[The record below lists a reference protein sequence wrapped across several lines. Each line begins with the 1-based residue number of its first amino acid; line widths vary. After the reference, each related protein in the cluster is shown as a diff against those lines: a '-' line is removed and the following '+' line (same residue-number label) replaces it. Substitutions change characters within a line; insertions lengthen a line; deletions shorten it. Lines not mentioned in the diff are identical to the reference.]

1 MQSRFILA
9 QEVRKSAANK
19 TLKKINLLDISLKRL
34 DDETIISKTVK
45 P

>member
-1 MQSRFILA
+1 MVV
-9 QEVRKSAANK
+9 QELKNKAANK
-19 TLKKINLLDISLKRL
+19 TLKKNNLLDISLKRL